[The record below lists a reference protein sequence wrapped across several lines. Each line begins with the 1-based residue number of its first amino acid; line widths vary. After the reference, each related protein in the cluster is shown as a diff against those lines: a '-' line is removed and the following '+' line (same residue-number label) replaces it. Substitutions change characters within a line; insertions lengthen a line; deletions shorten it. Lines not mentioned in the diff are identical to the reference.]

1 MSDSNDAQSVTVPID
16 KLARTYRKMQAKI
29 QQLTAAYETEVE
41 TIKAQQDAIRTAL
54 KDQLMS
60 LGVKSVN
67 TAEGTVILGTKTR
80 YYTQD
85 WDSFKE
91 FIKEHDALDLLEKR
105 IAQTNMAQFLED
117 NPKLMPPGLNSNS
130 EYTISVRRP
139 SK

>member
-1 MSDSNDAQSVTVPID
+1 MSDTAQGASVPLD

-29 QQLTAAYETEVE
+29 QDLTKAYETEIE
-41 TIKAQQDAIRTAL
+41 TIKAQQDAIKNAL

-80 YYTQD
+80 YFTQD
-85 WDSFKE
+85 WDSFKD
-91 FIKEHDALDLLEKR
+91 FIKEHDAIDLLEKR
-105 IAQTNMAQFLED
+105 IAQTNMATFLQE
-117 NPKLMPPGLNSNS
+117 NPNLVPAGLNSTS
-130 EYTISVRRP
+130 EYTVSVRKP

>member
-1 MSDSNDAQSVTVPID
+1 MSDTAQGASVPLD

-29 QQLTAAYETEVE
+29 QELTKAYETEIE
-41 TIKAQQDAIRTAL
+41 TIKAQQDAIKNAL

-80 YYTQD
+80 YFTQD
-85 WDSFKE
+85 WDSFKD
-91 FIKEHDALDLLEKR
+91 FIKEHDAIDLLEKR
-105 IAQTNMAQFLED
+105 IAQTNMATFLQE
-117 NPKLMPPGLNSNS
+117 NPNLVPAGLNSTS
-130 EYTISVRRP
+130 EYTVSVRKP